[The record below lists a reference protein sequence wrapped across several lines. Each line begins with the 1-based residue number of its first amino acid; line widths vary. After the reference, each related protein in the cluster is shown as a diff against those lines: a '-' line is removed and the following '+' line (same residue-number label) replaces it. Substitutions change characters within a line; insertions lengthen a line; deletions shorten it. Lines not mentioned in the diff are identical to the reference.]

1 MRALIQRVVRA
12 SVSVDNQVVGSIM
25 HGLVAFLG
33 VGVGDT
39 EEDVNYVVEKIVHL
53 RIFGDAEERFN
64 LSALETRAQVLLVSQ
79 FTLYADTRKGRRP
92 SFVGAASPQTAE
104 PMFQL
109 MASLL
114 RERGLHVDTG
124 RFQQHMLVSLV
135 NDGPVTILLDS
146 QDRHKPRRD

>member
-1 MRALIQRVVRA
+1 MRALIQRVVQA
-12 SVSVDNQVVGSIM
+12 SVSVDNQVLGSIRQ
-25 HGLVAFLG
+25 GLVAFLG

-39 EEDVNYVVEKIVHL
+39 EEDVDYLAEKIVHL
-53 RIFGDAEERFN
+53 RIFGDAEDRFN
-64 LSALETRAQVLLVSQ
+64 LSALETRGQVLLVSQ

-92 SFVGAASPQTAE
+92 SFVGAAAPQTAE

-124 RFQQHMLVSLV
+124 RFQQHMLVSLD